1 MTDATGPLKTNAE
14 LARRVSELADLMA
27 LDGASVHQVSH
38 YRRAATAIRRFHH
51 RLADLITAGTDLTGV
66 PGIGKGLAG
75 FLDDLVRRGASPRL
89 QRYRDRIPAGLVEVM
104 RLNGV
109 GAVRAR
115 TLGQAG
121 VDSVA
126 RLEEAL
132 RARTLHRLD
141 GFGPAVVS
149 RLRRSLAARRALLGK
164 SLLPD
169 ADRAADRVVA
179 ALKGA
184 GLEVRIA
191 GDIRR
196 RVEIV
201 ERVDIVCTGS
211 PEDLWDVADASMP
224 ERPAGMRGDN
234 PVRLALDGVNVRIVA
249 SPAEVVDQ
257 VAHHLTGPPAYIAA
271 LAARARSRGLELTP
285 TGVKRATAPGA
296 APVTGG
302 GEPAI
307 YDALGLPW
315 IAPELR
321 RDAETLER
329 AEAGLPS
336 LVRHRD
342 IRGDL
347 HMHTTWSDGAA
358 TLRRMVEAAANAG
371 YGYVAITDH
380 SPSTGVTGGL
390 DAAALRAQAAEIA
403 GVQRDFPDT
412 RILRGCEVDI
422 LPDGSLDL
430 EDEVLAELDL
440 VLVSVHSAL
449 EMTESRMTARIIE
462 AMRNPLVHVL
472 CHPTGRRLGRRP
484 ACPVDMPELLR
495 AAAGFD
501 VAVEVNGMPQRLD
514 IDHRGL
520 WLCRELGV
528 KVVVSSDAHSVAGLG
543 NMHWGVDQARR
554 GWLQASDIL
563 NTRRFGEVEAWIGQR
578 RGS

>member
-1 MTDATGPLKTNAE
+1 MTDGGGPLMTNAE
-14 LARRVSELADLMA
+14 LGRCVSELADLMA

-38 YRRAATAIRRFHH
+38 YRRMATAIRRFHH
-51 RLADLITAGTDLTGV
+51 PLAELITAGADLTGV
-66 PGIGKGLAG
+66 PGIGKGLAE

-89 QRYRDRIPAGLVEVM
+89 QGYRDKIPAGLVEVM

-109 GAVRAR
+109 GAARAR

-121 VDSVA
+121 VESVA
-126 RLEEAL
+126 KLEEAL
-132 RARTLHRLD
+132 QERTLHRLD

-149 RLRRSLAARRALLGK
+149 RLRGSLAARRALLGK

-179 ALKGA
+179 ALKDA
-184 GLEVRIA
+184 GLEARVA

-201 ERVDIVCTGS
+201 ESVDIVCAGL
-211 PEDLWDVADASMP
+211 PEELWDVAEASLP
-224 ERPAGMRGDN
+224 KRPAGKRGDN
-234 PVRLALDGVNVRIVA
+234 PIRLALDGVKVRIVA
-249 SPAEVVDQ
+249 SPAEVLDQ
-257 VAHHLTGPPAYIAA
+257 VAHHLTGPPAYVEA

-285 TGVKRATAPGA
+285 TGVRHDAADRA

-302 GEPAI
+302 GEPAM

-336 LVRHRD
+336 PVRHRD
-342 IRGDL
+342 IRGDF

-358 TLRRMVEAAANAG
+358 TLRRMVEAAARLG

-390 DAAALRAQAAEIA
+390 DAAALREQAAEISE
-403 GVQRDFPDT
+403 VQRDFPDI

-422 LPDGSLDL
+422 MPDGSLDL
-430 EDEVLAELDL
+430 DDEVLAELDL

-449 EMTESRMTARIIE
+449 DMTESRMTDRIIQ
-462 AMRNPLVHVL
+462 AMRNPLVHIL
-472 CHPTGRRLGRRP
+472 CHPTGRRLGRRD
-484 ACPVDMPELLR
+484 AYPVNMPELLR
-495 AAAGFD
+495 AAAAFG
-501 VAVEVNGMPQRLD
+501 VAVEVNGIPQRLD

-528 KVVVSSDAHSVAGLG
+528 RVVVSSDAHSVASLG
-543 NMHWGVDQARR
+543 NMRWGVDQARR

-563 NTRRFGEVEAWIGQR
+563 NTRPMGEVQTWIRQR
-578 RGS
+578 RAP